1 MKKKILQ
8 ICGMDTYLHDFLL
21 PLVDKLEAEGYD
33 VTSSAARDKYS
44 KNLIKKG
51 YQIANVPIERKM
63 FSLQNI
69 KAFFKLIKLM
79 RKEEFDAVHVHN
91 PIASV
96 LGRTA
101 AKIASVPMVIY
112 TAHGFYF
119 HDKMPDYK
127 YYFYLT
133 IEKIMGKYFTDYIF
147 TQSEEDKASAVEE
160 NIIAAD
166 KVKTIGNGVD
176 TSIFNPQQVSDSKLK
191 KMRAE
196 FKTAEDEQII
206 CFIGRLVREKGILE
220 LMEAFEKIIEENDQV
235 KLMIVGDAA
244 SDRDQE
250 TKKIL
255 KELLEKEKFRD
266 KIIMTGYRKDI
277 PALIA
282 LSDLFVLPSHR
293 EGMPRSII
301 EAMMMAKPVVATNIR
316 GCREE
321 VVDSRTGYLVPVEAP
336 AELAAKISKIL
347 SDAELKESMGQA
359 GRKRAL
365 ELYDEDKV
373 IERQLEVLDRL
384 LDNQEEEY
392 YSENPA

>member
-21 PLVDKLEAEGYD
+21 PLVDKLEIEGYD
-33 VTSSAARDKYS
+33 VISSAADDKYS
-44 KNLIKKG
+44 PELRKKG
-51 YQIANVPIERKM
+51 YKISNVPIERKM
-63 FSLQNI
+63 FSWQNI

-147 TQSEEDKASAVEE
+147 TQSEEDNASAVEE
-160 NIIAAD
+160 NIINKD
-166 KVKTIGNGVD
+166 QIKTIGNGVD
-176 TSIFNPQQVSDSKLK
+176 TSIFDPEKIRESELQKIK
-191 KMRAE
+191 EE
-196 FKTAEDEQII
+196 FEIKEDEQLI

-220 LMEAFEKIIEENDQV
+220 LIEAFAEIIEANNKV

-250 TKKIL
+250 TKKKL
-255 KELLEKEKFRD
+255 KRLLAQDKFKD

-277 PALIA
+277 PQLLA

-301 EAMMMAKPVVATNIR
+301 EAMMMGKPVVATRIR

-321 VVDSRTGYLVPVEAP
+321 VVDGKTGYLVKVETP
-336 AELAAKISKIL
+336 ADLADKISRIL
-347 SDAELKESMGQA
+347 NDPELKRKMGQA

-365 ELYDEDKV
+365 KLYDEDKV
-373 IERQLEVLDRL
+373 IERQLEVLDKL
-384 LDNQEEEY
+384 LNNKEEY
-392 YSENPA
+392 YSENSA

>member
-1 MKKKILQ
+1 
-8 ICGMDTYLHDFLL
+8 
-21 PLVDKLEAEGYD
+21 
-33 VTSSAARDKYS
+33 
-44 KNLIKKG
+44 
-51 YQIANVPIERKM
+51 
-63 FSLQNI
+63 
-69 KAFFKLIKLM
+69 
-79 RKEEFDAVHVHN
+79 
-91 PIASV
+91 
-96 LGRTA
+96 
-101 AKIASVPMVIY
+101 
-112 TAHGFYF
+112 
-119 HDKMPDYK
+119 
-127 YYFYLT
+127 
-133 IEKIMGKYFTDYIF
+133 
-147 TQSEEDKASAVEE
+147 
-160 NIIAAD
+160 
-166 KVKTIGNGVD
+166 
-176 TSIFNPQQVSDSKLK
+176 
-191 KMRAE
+191 MRAE

-347 SDAELKESMGQA
+347 SDAELKETMGQA